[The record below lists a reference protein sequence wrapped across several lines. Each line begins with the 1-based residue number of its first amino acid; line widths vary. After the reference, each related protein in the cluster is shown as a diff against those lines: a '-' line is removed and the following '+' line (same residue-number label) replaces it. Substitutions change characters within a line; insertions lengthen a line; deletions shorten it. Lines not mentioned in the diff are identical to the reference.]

1 MSSDAAEFEADL
13 DSWELL
19 NVVDTRGGVPCR
31 RTIAYNGEVRPCR
44 AGLCHTFRYRTRG
57 GCVYGCGIVI
67 NPEYAKMSSAEII
80 LKATAE
86 DPVTA
91 DDRSRFVADNGIVCR
106 KGQK

>member
-19 NVVDTRGGVPCR
+19 NVVDTRGRVPRR
-31 RTIAYNGEVRPCR
+31 RTIAYNGEVRPCW

-57 GCVYGCGIVI
+57 GCIYGCGIVI

-86 DPVTA
+86 DPVTP
-91 DDRSRFVADNGIVCR
+91 DDRSRFVADNSIVFR